1 MTIRGTGCAFDS
13 VEGRYTWY
21 GHCGAAAWDVEAA
34 VALPSVVAMR
44 AVPRTRAATSLC
56 QSTLAPSGL
65 RGEVIRTRGRV
76 AGIAS
81 GHGACSVIWESSRT
95 ACRQREAR
103 RRRISVRSPDRNA
116 R

>member
-34 VALPSVVAMR
+34 AALPSVAAMR

-56 QSTLAPSGL
+56 QSILAPSGL
-65 RGEVIRTRGRV
+65 LGDAIRTRARL

-81 GHGACSVIWESSRT
+81 GHGSSSCGPVGLRT
-95 ACRQREAR
+95 RQYAR
-103 RRRISVRSPDRNA
+103 SSTSRS
-116 R
+116 